1 MKKLIM
7 IAALMLC
14 PLLCLCACTS
24 YRNDVAVSD
33 ISSAVLNA
41 VSTQGGYA
49 AMESDY
55 VSIEFSKPDV
65 IDSNVQ
71 EWMILASSSQ
81 STVDEF
87 GIFRVKEGGDTNAVK
102 AEVEDYVQY
111 MQVKLEVY
119 LEMYDPAEKTKL
131 ENAKVTVLGN
141 YVVFTMLT
149 EADTDACM
157 DAIKGALS
165 N

>member
-1 MKKLIM
+1 
-7 IAALMLC
+7 
-14 PLLCLCACTS
+14 
-24 YRNDVAVSD
+24 
-33 ISSAVLNA
+33 
-41 VSTQGGYA
+41 
-49 AMESDY
+49 MESDY